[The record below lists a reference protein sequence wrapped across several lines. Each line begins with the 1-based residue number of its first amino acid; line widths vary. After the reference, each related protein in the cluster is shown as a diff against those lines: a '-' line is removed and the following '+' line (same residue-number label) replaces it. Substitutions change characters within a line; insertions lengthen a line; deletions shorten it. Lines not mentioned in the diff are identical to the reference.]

1 MQATT
6 HKGIP
11 GASFLVFSIKKK
23 LYAINTSYVKE
34 IMHSAKIHP
43 LPFVP
48 SYIEGVVNCRGI
60 PYTVV
65 NSALLDGQEDWEVLG
80 DTVLVFNRDDDQLA
94 LHISNIELFFEPEEN
109 DIRADGIR
117 YKLNLIPY
125 FDANHI
131 EDQLRKDLREKES

>member
-6 HKGIP
+6 HKAIP
-11 GASFLVFSIKKK
+11 GGSFLVFSIQKKR
-23 LYAINTSYVKE
+23 YAINTSFVKE

-48 SYIEGVVNCRGI
+48 PYIEGVVNCRGT

-65 NSALLDGQEDWEVLG
+65 NSPVLNGEEDCVIPG

-125 FDANHI
+125 FDANYI
-131 EDQLRKDLREKES
+131 EDVLRKDLREKES

>member
-6 HKGIP
+6 HKAIP

-23 LYAINTSYVKE
+23 RYAINTSFVKE

-48 SYIEGVVNCRGI
+48 PYIEGVVNCRGT

-65 NSALLDGQEDWEVLG
+65 NSPLLEGEEDWELLG

-94 LHISNIELFFEPEEN
+94 LHISNIELVFEPEEKG
-109 DIRADGIR
+109 IRADGVGF
-117 YKLNLIPY
+117 KLNLIPD
-125 FDANHI
+125 FDANQI
-131 EDQLRKDLREKES
+131 EEVLRKDLREKES

>member
-6 HKGIP
+6 HKESSGV
-11 GASFLVFSIKKK
+11 SFLVFSIKKRRFA
-23 LYAINTSYVKE
+23 LSTSFVKE

-48 SYIEGVVNCRGI
+48 DYIEGVVNCRGT

-65 NSALLDGQEDWEVLG
+65 NSALLNGEEDWEIAG

-131 EDQLRKDLREKES
+131 EEVLRKDLREKES